1 MTEADAPAASI
12 PVIPGIPPEPEPS
25 PPDTPALRTYD
36 LPGARQ
42 IVTFGLSLAFRA
54 TSELRRASLYI
65 GLLTLAIVG
74 PPAVF
79 AIEVVTKLHMTDP
92 SAIGR
97 LRDPTVTG
105 LLLELITL
113 LYAAIAGWAAVAIDA
128 HLIAVALLGAR
139 ASDRPYT
146 LRDAVTRARQVFWRF
161 VRGGIIAGLLVVM
174 VELALTGIFVGIA
187 GLRTFDRE
195 LATVVATLVAS
206 PLGYLSTGIVLG
218 DVSALEALRRS
229 IRLARTRPRIAI
241 VVALFVA
248 FTGALQSLALGS
260 GLELVFDA
268 AKAARRRPDRG
279 IRVPCRH
286 DPHRARALDGVRQP
300 DVHDQRD
307 RRGSAGCG
315 IPRVD
320 LLLGRAR
327 SSTGCRPID
336 AQVPLGHPPDVGP
349 HLDRRPAVD
358 IRDPVGRAAASPM
371 RLAVA

>member
-79 AIEVVTKLHMTDP
+79 AIEVVTKLHVTDP

-105 LLLELITL
+105 PLVELITL

-128 HLIAVALLGAR
+128 HLIAVALLAAR

-161 VRGGIIAGLLVVM
+161 VRGGIIAGLLVVI

-195 LATVVATLVAS
+195 LATVIATLVAS

-268 AKAARRRPDRG
+268 AKALN
-279 IRVPCRH
+279 V
-286 DPHRARALDGVRQP
+286 DPNGGSGSLAVTILIVLALLMAFGSLTFTISAIVAAPQVAAFLGLTFYSAGLDRALVVDPSMPRFRWVTRP
-300 DVHDQRD
+300 M
-307 RRGSAGCG
+307 SALILIVTLLSIFG
-315 IPRVD
+315 ILSVQQ
-320 LLLGRAR
+320 LRA
-327 SSTGCRPID
+327 P
-336 AQVPLGHPPDVGP
+336 
-349 HLDRRPAVD
+349 
-358 IRDPVGRAAASPM
+358 
-371 RLAVA
+371 